1 MTYPTITLAAF
12 AEDDIALTDGAWRF
26 DPFKRIQ
33 VWVPAEPTP
42 IPTSRLLELVAC
54 YSCGAKVA
62 EGCRTKTGESCS
74 PHAGRMVPR
83 LCPCGSSLKPRKRL
97 CEWCAA
103 ERDRMSKKAWREGR
117 KGAAA

>member
-1 MTYPTITLAAF
+1 MTRPTITLAAF

-62 EGCRTKTGESCS
+62 EGCRTKTGEPCKA
-74 PHAGRMVPR
+74 HAGRLVPR
-83 LCPCGSSLKPRKRL
+83 RCPCGASLEARKRY
-97 CEWCAA
+97 CPPCARESELLSKQRSA
-103 ERDRMSKKAWREGR
+103 ERKRI
-117 KGAAA
+117 AA